1 MAPKLAVALLLLGLL
16 AGCGTPPHA
25 AGTVNPITVDSTE
38 DQIRQAVG
46 TARVGKILTPK
57 VWPNGARVA
66 VCLSFDVDN
75 ELLQRANPLPVPLSV
90 GEYGATTSIPR
101 ILTLLDRHQVPATF
115 FIPAVGAM
123 LHPEIVPSILSR
135 NRHEI
140 GVHGWIHEFWPG
152 ISDAAKE
159 ERLLTQSI
167 DYLTKAAGTRPVGV
181 RAPGSGFSPN
191 TFDLIRKA
199 GFLYDSSLLAADEPY
214 EIVSRGQPSGVIEL
228 PISEIDNDYVY
239 YGETANGSLPSPDAV
254 FQIYKAEFD
263 LAFEERTLFILTQH
277 PHVGGR
283 RSRIVQLDRLITYI
297 KSKPG
302 VWFATMQQVANYVK
316 PNR

>member
-1 MAPKLAVALLLLGLL
+1 MALKLSAALLLLGFL
-16 AGCGTPPHA
+16 AGCGSPQHA
-25 AGTVNPITVDSTE
+25 AVTATPITVDSTE

-46 TARVGKILTPK
+46 TARMGQKLTPK

-101 ILTLLDRHQVPATF
+101 ILALLDHHQVPATF
-115 FIPAVGAM
+115 FIPAMGAM

-135 NRHEI
+135 QRHEI

-152 ISDAAKE
+152 IGDAAKE

-167 DYLTKAAGTRPVGV
+167 D
-181 RAPGSGFSPN
+181 
-191 TFDLIRKA
+191 
-199 GFLYDSSLLAADEPY
+199 Y

-228 PISEIDNDYVY
+228 PISEVDNDYVY

-302 VWFATMQQVANYVK
+302 VWFATMQQVASYVK
-316 PNR
+316 PTASGH